1 MRKRWLWFLPAALM
15 LVAILT
21 AGGLVWRNL
30 ATPPAL
36 DVQAMQAKAQAPKA
50 PNGPAKIS
58 EVSAITYVQAQTQA
72 ARLQQQ
78 SGYAALLIPSVAIKL
93 PVFAQMTNLTLAAG
107 VARYFPDRP
116 LGVGN
121 NVFAAHNFH
130 GGGEVLLTALNR
142 VKIGAAVYL
151 TDSRQVYT
159 YRVIDN
165 RVVKETEIQVLAE
178 TKEDRVTLIRCE
190 GPIGTAYRRVVV
202 ARRVATTKVAATKVH
217 QQVSAPSKLSQWLV
231 RQPWYS
237 AFALLFLNGRITGW
251 LWGLLLDFVSLM
263 LLGGVG
269 FVRQGTAAD

>member
-1 MRKRWLWFLPAALM
+1 MRKRWLWFLPATLM

-21 AGGLVWRNL
+21 AGALVWRNL

-36 DVQAMQAKAQAPKA
+36 DVQAMQANAQAKA
-50 PNGPAKIS
+50 AHGQANIS
-58 EVSAITYVQAQTQA
+58 EVSAKTYVQAQTQA
-72 ARLQQQ
+72 AQLQRQ
-78 SGYAALLIPSVAIKL
+78 SGYAALVIPSVGIKL

-142 VKIGAAVYL
+142 VKTGAAVYL
-151 TDSRQVYT
+151 TDSRHVYT
-159 YRVIDN
+159 YHVIDN
-165 RVVKETEIQVLAE
+165 RVVKETKIQVLAE

-190 GPIGTAYRRVVV
+190 GPIGTQYRRVVV
-202 ARRVATTKVAATKVH
+202 ARRVTTTKAAATKVH
-217 QQVSAPSKLSQWLV
+217 QRVAAASGLSQWLV

-251 LWGLLLDFVSLM
+251 LWGLLVAFVVLM

-269 FVRQGTAAD
+269 FVRQAPAAE

>member
-1 MRKRWLWFLPAALM
+1 MRKRWLWFLPATLM

-36 DVQAMQAKAQAPKA
+36 DVQAMQANAQAQA
-50 PNGPAKIS
+50 VSGQAKIS
-58 EVSAITYVQAQTQA
+58 EVSAKTYVQAQTQA
-72 ARLQQQ
+72 AQLQRQ
-78 SGYAALLIPSVAIKL
+78 SGYAALLIPSVDIKL

-142 VKIGAAVYL
+142 VKIGAAIYL
-151 TDSRQVYT
+151 TDSRHVFT

-190 GPIGTAYRRVVV
+190 GPIGTQYRRVVV
-202 ARRVATTKVAATKVH
+202 ARRVTTTKAAATKVH
-217 QQVSAPSKLSQWLV
+217 QQVAAAGGWSQWLV

-251 LWGLLLDFVSLM
+251 LWGLLLAFVALM

-269 FVRQGTAAD
+269 FVRQSQAAE